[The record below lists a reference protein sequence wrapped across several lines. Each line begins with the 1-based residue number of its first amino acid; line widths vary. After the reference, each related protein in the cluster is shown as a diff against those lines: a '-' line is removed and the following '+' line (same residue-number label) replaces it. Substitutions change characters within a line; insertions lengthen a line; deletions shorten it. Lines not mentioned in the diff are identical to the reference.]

1 MELLYGM
8 QKAHLVVV
16 AFQASD
22 TVEAQNIIA
31 NNALKSVA
39 VITLAN
45 HAKMVW
51 IVWVTFCLL
60 REMSEEKRKTTLY

>member
-22 TVEAQNIIA
+22 TVEAQNTIA

-39 VITLAN
+39 IITLAN

-51 IVWVTFCLL
+51 IV
-60 REMSEEKRKTTLY
+60 